1 MGDGPGVNLRE
12 PLARPTD
19 GKPSAKRHLALLA
32 ASAVVMVAAGAV
44 IAWATWSRSFG
55 AGVAL
60 AWPSLTPTAAMAL
73 GLAFWTAMCLVAS
86 AYSTPLPDGSVLLF
100 HFAPL
105 LAAITLAGPAGA
117 AWIALVGTLE
127 LRELRLLR
135 SGQIPWYGAL
145 FNHAVEVLAAVSG
158 ATAVGLVR
166 AWLAGG
172 SDQPGLALA
181 AMLAGALAYFLIDT
195 APHMAL
201 IALRTG
207 KQPAILTSSLRDAY
221 LVSQATQA
229 LLGWAMATM
238 YVSAAWWTPLILL
251 LFLVSNQQAFEL
263 TLIELLVHRDHLT
276 GLGNS
281 REYEERLVQA
291 QAWVRRGDVWVVM
304 YFDLDHFKA
313 INDKYSHTVG
323 DEVLKIVAQRLR
335 ELLREVDVKIRLHGD
350 EFAVIAQVTDEAG
363 AHTLAW
369 RLHDSICLPM
379 EVGPDT
385 LSVGA
390 SIGVAFVRG
399 DGEPMQ
405 ITQAADAAMYRAKE
419 THAGVLFESDM
430 AKAA

>member
-1 MGDGPGVNLRE
+1 MNLRE

-32 ASAVVMVAAGAV
+32 ASAVVIVAAGAV

-105 LAAITLAGPAGA
+105 LAGPAGA

-145 FNHAVEVLAAVSG
+145 FNHVVEVLAAVSG
-158 ATAVGLVR
+158 ATGVGLVR

-181 AMLAGALAYFLIDT
+181 AMLAGALAVLPIDT

-251 LFLVSNQQAFEL
+251 LFLVSNQQAFES
-263 TLIELLVHRDHLT
+263 TPIQLLVHRDHLT

-313 INDKYSHTVG
+313 INDNYSHTVG